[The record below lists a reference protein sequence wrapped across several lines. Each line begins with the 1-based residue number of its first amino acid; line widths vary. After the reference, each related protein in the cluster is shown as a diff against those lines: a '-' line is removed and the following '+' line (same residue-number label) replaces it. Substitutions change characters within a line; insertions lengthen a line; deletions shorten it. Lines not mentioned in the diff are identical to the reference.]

1 MNFFKNLKRYLHQWV
16 IYLHTIAHAAWGVIL
31 PIALL
36 LVIKF
41 LPWESNNLVRYAG
54 LLLEILGLYTVIE
67 GHLGKRKLFN
77 RPTFLANTKALIAQ
91 YPRWKTVT
99 QTIFASGMSSSG
111 SFGSA
116 RLSAW
121 HEARDESIEA
131 KLEAIEKNLLSI
143 RSQLETFEQDTIKK
157 HSDLTQKFEVTQ
169 QRIDSSISDIRTKLE
184 SLAVKDI
191 GFEGLGIYWLFCG
204 LFFSSLS
211 IELAKLLSWL

>member
-1 MNFFKNLKRYLHQWV
+1 MGFLTNLKRYLNDWV
-16 IYLHTIAHAAWGVIL
+16 IYLRTIADGTWGILL

-41 LPWESNNLVRYAG
+41 LPWEFSNLIRYAG
-54 LLLEILGLYTVIE
+54 FGLEVLGLYTVFK
-67 GHLGKRKLFN
+67 GHIGKRKLFD
-77 RPTFLANTKALIAQ
+77 RPTFWANIKALFAQ
-91 YPRWKTVT
+91 CPRWRAPTN
-99 QTIFASGMSSSG
+99 TIGA

-116 RLSAW
+116 NSIGGSARGYAW
-121 HEARDESIEA
+121 HGARDESIEA
-131 KLEAIEKNLLSI
+131 KLEAIEKNLLSV

-157 HSDLTQKFEVTQ
+157 HSDLTQKFEVSQ
-169 QRIDSSISDIRTKLE
+169 QRMDSSISDIRTKLE

-211 IELAKLLSWL
+211 IELAKLLCWF

>member
-1 MNFFKNLKRYLHQWV
+1 MSFLKNLKRYLHHWV
-16 IYLHTIAHAAWGVIL
+16 IYLRTIADGTWGILL

-41 LPWESNNLVRYAG
+41 LPWESSDLIRYAG
-54 LLLEILGLYTVIE
+54 FGLEVLGLYTVFK
-67 GHLGKRKLFN
+67 GHIGKRNLFN
-77 RPTFLANTKALIAQ
+77 RPTFLANIKVLFAQ

-121 HEARDESIEA
+121 HGARDESIEA

-157 HSDLTQKFEVTQ
+157 HSDLTQKFEVSQ
-169 QRIDSSISDIRTKLE
+169 QRMDSSISDIRTKLE

-191 GFEGLGIYWLFCG
+191 GFEGLGIYWLFSG

-211 IELAKLLSWL
+211 IELAKLLSWF